1 MNKQCEFK
9 YLFCVLAIGFIVHS
23 ANSFSLAQTNSK
35 TGYFLSDKKSAR
47 RQRETN
53 VARHNLQRVTHA
65 SFQSEVDPTDPLS
78 QEQLSSEPD
87 TFGNQ
92 TTSNARSNARDMRQP
107 SPAISPVK
115 TQENIE
121 QNGGVGSP
129 SRGQFREDYEQH
141 YQSLRPVGGNRFST
155 DLGANLSGAFS
166 SPSPRMAATEM
177 VVNQAA
183 KIAMLEKMIVNY
195 QAENSVL
202 KNELTLTINALT
214 QTNLAFNELQTQ
226 MISVN
231 QQNRSLR
238 VKFQELADTYSRSET
253 EIQQML
259 NQLRQYV
266 SKELNAA
273 NVLSGSR
280 STNQFVEP
288 GALPNSELLPPPK
301 N

>member
-65 SFQSEVDPTDPLS
+65 SFQSEVDPSDPRS
-78 QEQLSSEPD
+78 QEQLSPEPD
-87 TFGNQ
+87 TVGNQ
-92 TTSNARSNARDMRQP
+92 ITSNARDMRQP

-129 SRGQFREDYEQH
+129 SMGQFREDYEQH

-183 KIAMLEKMIVNY
+183 KIEMLEKMIVNY

-273 NVLSGSR
+273 NVSSGSR